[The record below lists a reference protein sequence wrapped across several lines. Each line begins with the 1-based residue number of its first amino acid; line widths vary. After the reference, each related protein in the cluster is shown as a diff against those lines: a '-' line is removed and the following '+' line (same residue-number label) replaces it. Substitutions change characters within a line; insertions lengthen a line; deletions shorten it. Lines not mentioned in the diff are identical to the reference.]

1 MNDGQLVKLENGAL
15 AQVKRVAV
23 NGASY
28 ATLLVA
34 IEMPPPPRRESEGR
48 S

>member
-1 MNDGQLVKLENGAL
+1 MTDGQLVKLDNGAL

-28 ATLLVA
+28 PTLLVA
-34 IEMPPPPRRESEGR
+34 IEVPAPPRRESEG
-48 S
+48 

>member
-1 MNDGQLVKLENGAL
+1 MTDGQLVKLDNGAL

-23 NGASY
+23 NGAAY

-34 IEMPPPPRRESEGR
+34 IEVPAPPRRESEGR
-48 S
+48 G

>member
-1 MNDGQLVKLENGAL
+1 MTDGQLVKLDNGAL

-34 IEMPPPPRRESEGR
+34 VEVPAPPRRESEGR
-48 S
+48 G